1 MTTKSA
7 SKPRKSAT
15 KSVLIVESP
24 AKGKTIEGYLGKG
37 YKVVASYGHV
47 RDLPKSKLGIDI
59 EHDYEPQ
66 YMVPRGQASKIKALN
81 KATQGADIVY
91 LATDLDR
98 EGEAIAWHL
107 AQTLDFK
114 PEQQVKRITFS
125 EITKPALLDAV
136 EHPRDI
142 NQDLVDAQQAR
153 RVLDRLV
160 GYSLSPVLWKK
171 VRYGLS
177 AGRVQSVALKFITD
191 REKEIEAFKAEEYWT
206 VDIDLKAAAGDLTA
220 RLAEIAG
227 KKAELGNEKDSTEV
241 VEDLKQA
248 TYVVDTVEKKPMKKR
263 PVAPFTTS
271 TLQQDAYRRLGFAA
285 RRTMRAAQ
293 GLYEAGLISYM
304 RTDSVSLS
312 AQALVAIKQTL
323 VDAYGSDYALD
334 KPRPFKTK
342 SRGAQEA
349 HEAIRPTNP
358 GMHPEQV
365 QRQNTDETRLYSL
378 IWQRALASQMPDAE
392 FEQTSIKITAEG
404 KQQYGVRAS
413 GRVMKFD
420 GFMKVYPMQSK
431 EDAPILPDIQDGEK
445 LALREVRG
453 DQHFTQPPARYSEAT
468 LVKKLEEA
476 GIGRPS
482 TYAPT
487 IATIISRGY
496 VLSEDK
502 RLVPQ
507 PTGMVVSDLLSEHFD
522 FVTDPEFTA
531 EMEDHLDDVAEGKRA
546 WKPVIKEYYEPM
558 HKLIEEKQESIPRAQ
573 LPVIETDEKCDL
585 CGKMMVI
592 KQGRFGQFLA
602 CSGWPD
608 CKNAKPI
615 LKKTGIDCPTCHE
628 GELVERKTKKGRRF
642 WGCSRYPDCDYATW
656 TKPKSDSTSED
667 SE

>member
-1 MTTKSA
+1 MAAKSA

-107 AQTLDFK
+107 AQTLDLK

-206 VDIDLKAAAGDLTA
+206 VDIDLKAADGVFTA

-227 KKAELGNEKDSTEV
+227 KKAELDNEKDSTAV
-241 VEDLKQA
+241 VYDLKNA
-248 TYVVDTVEKKPMKKR
+248 TYTVDSVEKKPMKKR

-312 AQALVAIKQTL
+312 AQALTAIKKTL
-323 VDAYGSDYALD
+323 VDAYGSEYSLD

-358 GMHPEQV
+358 SMLPEQV
-365 QRQNTDETRLYSL
+365 QRQNTDETKLYNL

-392 FEQTSIKITAEG
+392 FEQTSIKITAQN

-431 EDAPILPDIQDGEK
+431 EDAPILPDIKDSEK
-445 LALREVRG
+445 LVLRDVRG

-656 TKPKSDSTSED
+656 TKPKSDGASDD

>member
-1 MTTKSA
+1 MATKSA
-7 SKPRKSAT
+7 SKPT

-47 RDLPKSKLGIDI
+47 RDLPKSKLGIDV
-59 EHDYEPQ
+59 EHDFEPQ

-107 AQTLDFK
+107 AQTLDLK
-114 PEQQVKRITFS
+114 PEQEVKRITFS
-125 EITKPALLDAV
+125 EITKPALQDAV
-136 EHPRDI
+136 AHPRDI

-191 REKEIEAFKAEEYWT
+191 REKEIEAFQAEEYWS
-206 VDIDLKAAAGDLTA
+206 VDIDLKAASGGFTAHLT
-220 RLAEIAG
+220 EIAG
-227 KKAELGNEKDSTEV
+227 QKADLKNEKDSTLV
-241 VEDLKQA
+241 VEDLKGA
-248 TYVVDTVEKKPMKKR
+248 EYTVDSVEKKPMKKR

-312 AQALVAIKQTL
+312 SQALTAIRKTL
-323 VDAYGSDYALD
+323 VERYGKEYALE

-358 GMHPEQV
+358 SAHPDEV
-365 QRQNTDETRLYSL
+365 QRQNTDETKLYRL
-378 IWQRALASQMPDAE
+378 IWQRALASQMPEAV
-392 FEQTSIKITAEG
+392 FEQTSIKISAQG
-404 KQQYGVRAS
+404 KQTYGVRAS
-413 GRVMKFD
+413 GRIMQFD
-420 GFMKVYPMQSK
+420 GFTLVYPMQTK
-431 EDAPILPDIQDGEK
+431 EDAPILPDIKEGEK
-445 LALREVRG
+445 LGLQAVHG

-573 LPVIETDEKCDL
+573 LPVIETDEKCDI

-642 WGCSRYPDCDYATW
+642 WGCSRYPECEYATW
-656 TKPKSDSTSED
+656 TKPKSEDGSED

>member
-1 MTTKSA
+1 MAAKSA

-107 AQTLDFK
+107 AQTLDLK

-206 VDIDLKAAAGDLTA
+206 VDIDLKATDGDFTA

-227 KKAELGNEKDSTEV
+227 KKAELDNEKDSTTV
-241 VEDLKQA
+241 VDDLKNA
-248 TYVVDTVEKKPMKKR
+248 TYIVDSVEKKPMKKR

-312 AQALVAIKQTL
+312 AQALTAIKKTL
-323 VDAYGSDYALD
+323 VDTYGSKYSLD

-358 GMHPEQV
+358 SMHPEQV
-365 QRQNTDETRLYSL
+365 QRQNTDETKLYNL

-392 FEQTSIKITAEG
+392 FEQTSIKITAQS

-420 GFMKVYPMQSK
+420 GFMKIYPMQSK
-431 EDAPILPDIQDGEK
+431 EDAPILPDIKDGEK
-445 LALREVRG
+445 LVLRDVRG

-656 TKPKSDSTSED
+656 TKPKSDGASDD